1 MVSAIPTRLKNVLFL
16 PRGLRVAACV
26 TVSGERR
33 HAKGDEFEHDPSC
46 VGMSMCVNRNYDTT
60 WMIDERTR
68 PATSISLRL
77 PDRTSTAHSY
87 CLGSVFRCPEVPRFT
102 TARIVLEL
110 EKEVSQ
116 RC

>member
-1 MVSAIPTRLKNVLFL
+1 
-16 PRGLRVAACV
+16 
-26 TVSGERR
+26 
-33 HAKGDEFEHDPSC
+33 
-46 VGMSMCVNRNYDTT
+46 MCVNRNYDTNDT

-68 PATSISLRL
+68 PAKALALGYPTVPPALHRSQLL
-77 PDRTSTAHSY
+77 PR
-87 CLGSVFRCPEVPRFT
+87 FRCPEVPRFT